1 MKSITYLMFATLAAC
16 LLTSPQTAEAKTK
29 IQYKPIVEDNHIIQI
44 FAHRAGRF
52 EFDENTMDGFRRSYA
67 AGNRGFETDIRFN
80 KDEEIVLNHD
90 ESLKRTFGLDRE
102 CEDMTS
108 EEIKAIRN
116 PKGNPLAFCRELADF
131 LQDKPGMYVEWEI
144 KTIERLYN
152 EERLE
157 RLCEKAYN
165 EIIPKKHP
173 TSEYLFT
180 SFDTRALRIMHRL
193 HPDVPLMLLKSK
205 PVSKE
210 IAREALDMGIY
221 RLGCRVEGTTQKDVK
236 AVREMGIQIVSL
248 WPCAS
253 KEEFML
259 AAALGADAINQ
270 DRPMAITSWLKK
282 GLPLQKIKGF
292 KY

>member
-1 MKSITYLMFATLAAC
+1 MNLHSRVIFSLALLGLMAAV
-16 LLTSPQTAEAKTK
+16 TDMDAKVK
-29 IQYKPIVEDNHIIQI
+29 VKFKPIEPDNHVIQI

-52 EFDENTMDGFRRSYA
+52 EFDENTMDGFRKSYA

-90 ESLKRTFGLDRE
+90 ESLKRTFGIDRE
-102 CEDMTS
+102 CEDMTND
-108 EEIKAIRN
+108 EIKAIRN
-116 PKGNPLAFCRELADF
+116 PKGNPLAFCSELADF
-131 LQDKPGMYVEWEI
+131 LQDKPNMYVEWEI
-144 KTIERLYN
+144 KTIKRLYD
-152 EERLE
+152 EARLE

-180 SFDTRALRIMHRL
+180 SFDVRALKIMHRL

-210 IAREALDMGIY
+210 IAQEALDMGIY

-236 AVREMGIQIVSL
+236 AVREMGIKVVSL

-270 DRPMAITSWLKK
+270 DRPMAMTTWLKK
-282 GLPLQKIKGF
+282 GLPQQKIKGF